1 MMHIING
8 RIITLDTV
16 LDGHTLVIEAG
27 KIAAIVPAESAP
39 PASEILDA
47 QGLWVAPGFIDV
59 HVHGGDGHD
68 TMDATPQAIHS
79 MARFFARHGVTSYF
93 PTTMSAP
100 AEAIARAIANVA
112 ACPQP
117 EDGAQHLGV
126 HVEGPY
132 LSKDY
137 PGAQNPDVLRL
148 PDPQEYTG
156 WFESG
161 VVRLITAAPEIE
173 GALELIDA
181 GVRQGIEFAIGH
193 SGASYEEVITA
204 ADHGVRQATH
214 TFNGMLGLHHRRP
227 GTLGGVL
234 TDDRIYAQMIADGI
248 HLHPAIVRLL
258 ARAKDPS
265 RVILITDAMRAAGLP
280 DGDYDLGD
288 QPVTVQDG
296 IARISNGSLAGS
308 TATMDHVVR
317 STMQFAGLTLPQAVM
332 MATTVPARAM
342 KLSHKGI
349 ITAGGE
355 ADIVLLDDDVQV
367 QATIV
372 CGRVVYRA

>member
-204 ADHGVRQATH
+204 ADRGARQATH

-258 ARAKDPS
+258 VRAKDPS

-308 TATMDHVVR
+308 TATMDRVVR
-317 STMQFAGLTLPQAVM
+317 NTMQFAGLTLPQTVK
-332 MATTVPARAM
+332 MATIVPASAM

-349 ITAGGE
+349 IIAGGD

>member
-27 KIAAIVPAESAP
+27 KIAAIVPAESVP

>member
-258 ARAKDPS
+258 VRAKDPS

-349 ITAGGE
+349 ITAGGD

>member
-204 ADHGVRQATH
+204 ADRGARQATH

>member
-27 KIAAIVPAESAP
+27 KIAAIVPAESVP

-258 ARAKDPS
+258 VRAKDPS

-349 ITAGGE
+349 ITAGGD

>member
-349 ITAGGE
+349 ITAGGD